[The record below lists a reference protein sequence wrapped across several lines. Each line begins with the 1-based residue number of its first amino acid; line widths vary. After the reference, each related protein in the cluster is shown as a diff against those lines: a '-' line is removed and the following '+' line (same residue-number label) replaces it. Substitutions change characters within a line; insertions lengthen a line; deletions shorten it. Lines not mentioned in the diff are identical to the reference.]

1 MAEKGLRSG
10 LPAGRSA
17 RNAPTA
23 PDVFADLTA
32 VETWPSAI
40 DGFGGGW
47 AFRYPRSGQVFQFGS
62 GRHHQM
68 TDEATEREFRR
79 VADTFIDLANEHIKS
94 VAKENVGMALLFAAS
109 RFNAFVVASHS
120 KTLEDYDGEHDKAVE
135 FFSAEYVKMLKENMV
150 DYRRAYEAPAEQS
163 DETDQH

>member
-1 MAEKGLRSG
+1 
-10 LPAGRSA
+10 
-17 RNAPTA
+17 
-23 PDVFADLTA
+23 
-32 VETWPSAI
+32 
-40 DGFGGGW
+40 
-47 AFRYPRSGQVFQFGS
+47 
-62 GRHHQM
+62 M